1 MLRPTVGSGLVISW
15 AGMRGIVSLAAAL
28 ALPAA
33 FPYRDLIVLTA
44 FTVVLGTL
52 VIQGLTLKPLL
63 RAVALRDDD
72 PVGRELRTARDRAI
86 QAGLASVGG
95 EGSPGAQVVRQEFA
109 GLLAAE
115 PEGPAAGFPARA
127 AYDEMRRD
135 ALKAARTPCWRC
147 VTRTRSATTPFISS
161 RKNWIESR
169 WWLSDDE
176 VARPWDSRPVT
187 LAGSRGARR

>member
-1 MLRPTVGSGLVISW
+1 M
-15 AGMRGIVSLAAAL
+15 
-28 ALPAA
+28 
-33 FPYRDLIVLTA
+33 LTA

-52 VIQGLTLKPLL
+52 IIQGLTLKPLL

-72 PVGRELRTARDRAI
+72 PVGRELRTARDRAM

-115 PEGPAAGFPARA
+115 PEGTAAGFPARA

-135 ALKAARTPCWRC
+135 ALKAARHAVLAMRDQDEIGDD
-147 VTRTRSATTPFISS
+147 AFHL
-161 RKNWIESR
+161 IEEELDR
-169 WWLSDDE
+169 IE
-176 VARPWDSRPVT
+176 MVVER
-187 LAGSRGARR
+187 